1 MKHKTNTNLNQYL
14 QNSKFTKTNQ
24 VPNSNKIDSNKG
36 LTNSFMN
43 IVGDKFNH
51 TMLNINLNNL
61 TEMKNYEN
69 FETN

>member
-1 MKHKTNTNLNQYL
+1 
-14 QNSKFTKTNQ
+14 
-24 VPNSNKIDSNKG
+24 
-36 LTNSFMN
+36 MN